1 MIKQLKFIMNQKE
14 KRQLPLL
21 LVEIVIGALLETI
34 GVSAILPVIN
44 ILIEPESINGDGY
57 IAQIYR
63 IGKFGDLRSFET
75 TLFIAII
82 VFYVLKNIY
91 LTAMRFHQNYF
102 INVGQRTLTNRLM
115 NGYFRQSYSYFTKKY
130 RRFAKKCFK
139 RCRQMLSDGAG
150 NANNCDARVCCYC
163 VIIVFANFRLDDY
176 RSNDGNGR
184 CCDAYFLKNNE

>member
-14 KRQLPLL
+14 KRQLPFL

-63 IGKFGDLRSFET
+63 IGKFEDLRSFET

-82 VFYVLKNIY
+82 VSVSYTH
-91 LTAMRFHQNYF
+91 LT
-102 INVGQRTLTNRLM
+102 LP
-115 NGYFRQSYSYFTKKY
+115 TK
-130 RRFAKKCFK
+130 R
-139 RCRQMLSDGAG
+139 
-150 NANNCDARVCCYC
+150 
-163 VIIVFANFRLDDY
+163 IV
-176 RSNDGNGR
+176 
-184 CCDAYFLKNNE
+184 

>member
-115 NGYFRQSYSYFTKKY
+115 NGYFRQSYSYFTKKISPICKEM
-130 RRFAKKCFK
+130 FQA
-139 RCRQMLSDGAG
+139 M
-150 NANNCDARVCCYC
+150 
-163 VIIVFANFRLDDY
+163 
-176 RSNDGNGR
+176 
-184 CCDAYFLKNNE
+184 